1 MHIDMNCL
9 FTQKLATHGPQVF
22 YLNVFRVKSIKAF
35 NGADITC
42 PYAMLIE

>member
-9 FTQKLATHGPQVF
+9 FTQKLATHGSQVF

-35 NGADITC
+35 KGTDIHLS
-42 PYAMLIE
+42 YQRIK